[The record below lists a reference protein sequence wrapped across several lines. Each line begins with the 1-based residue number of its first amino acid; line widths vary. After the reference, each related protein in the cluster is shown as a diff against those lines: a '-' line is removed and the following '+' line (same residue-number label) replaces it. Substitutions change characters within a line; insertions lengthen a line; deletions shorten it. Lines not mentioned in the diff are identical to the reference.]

1 MTNIMTTDKILE
13 VLSQFKEDLKNS
25 KFVQLYEWLEMA
37 STKLGEEV
45 FTGEVTRFLLDLGIN
60 PLKLDSSFV
69 AIPRYYLEDDQWVFN
84 FGKVPD
90 NIITINRRAFSNSNL
105 TYIDLNN
112 VKVIKGKAFA
122 SCQDLKKIFIPKT
135 VVDMK
140 GFIFADS
147 SLEEVEF
154 ESGSDCSLMGTSFTG
169 CDKLK
174 KITGPK
180 DVILQMTDRQLEGKE
195 IIYND

>member
-1 MTNIMTTDKILE
+1 MANIMTTDKILE
-13 VLSQFKEDLKNS
+13 VLSRFKEDIKNS
-25 KFVQLYEWLEMA
+25 KFVQLYDWLDMA
-37 STKLGEEV
+37 V
-45 FTGEVTRFLLDLGIN
+45 DDHTGEVTRFLLDLGIN

-90 NIITINRRAFSNSNL
+90 NITTINRRAFSNSNL

-112 VKVIKGKAFA
+112 VKVIRGKAFA

-147 SLEEVEF
+147 GLEEIEF
-154 ESGSDCSLMGTSFTG
+154 ELGSDCSLMGTSFTG
-169 CDKLK
+169 ADNLK
-174 KITGPK
+174 KITGPRE
-180 DVILQMTDRQLEGKE
+180 VIFQMTDRQLEGKE

>member
-1 MTNIMTTDKILE
+1 MTSIMTTDKILE
-13 VLSQFKEDLKNS
+13 VLSQFKEDIKNS
-25 KFVQLYEWLEMA
+25 KFVQLYDWLDMA
-37 STKLGEEV
+37 VDKISEEV
-45 FTGEVTRFLLDLGIN
+45 HTGEVTRFLLDLGIN

-122 SCQDLKKIFIPKT
+122 YCQDLKKIFIPKT
-135 VVDMK
+135 VIDMK
-140 GFIFADS
+140 GFIFAGS
-147 SLEEVEF
+147 GLEEVEF
-154 ESGSDCSLMGTSFTG
+154 ELGSDCSLMGTSFSG
-169 CDKLK
+169 CEKLK
-174 KITGPK
+174 KIIGPE
-180 DVILQMTDRQLEGKE
+180 DVISQMTDRQLEGKE
-195 IIYND
+195 VIKI